1 MVMKMA
7 MNTEFSDSYRRCC
20 GVDLERP
27 PHGQVTPRMIDRAG
41 SIELLSST
49 RSHVMAID
57 RDGSSLSTLLA
68 NGLRIIG
75 LGRGNGGD
83 DRHLI
88 RRRKREGDSGE
99 KDTGGCGDLA

>member
-1 MVMKMA
+1 
-7 MNTEFSDSYRRCC
+7 
-20 GVDLERP
+20 
-27 PHGQVTPRMIDRAG
+27 
-41 SIELLSST
+41 
-49 RSHVMAID
+49 MAID

-75 LGRGNGGD
+75 LGRGRGGD

-88 RRRKREGDSGE
+88 RRRKRDGDSGE